1 MRRRGLRTKGDI
13 KMQFKFYA
21 PLAGA
26 ILVVGTSA
34 SAQTATVLAPAGQIA
49 TLTRSRQRP
58 A

>member
-1 MRRRGLRTKGDI
+1 
-13 KMQFKFYA
+13 MQFKFYA